1 MVPCRNEAGAIGEAL
16 DSILAQ
22 DLAGFT
28 WEILIA
34 DGMSNDGTRAILE
47 RYRRDEP
54 RVRVIDNPRRTVPAG
69 LNAAIREARGE
80 IILRMDAHT
89 SYAPDYVR
97 RSVETLRATGAANVG
112 GPARTRPHGYW
123 GRAIAAAYHSP
134 LACGGARF
142 HNPEYEGWADTVPY
156 GCWRKSTLVEAGLFD
171 EALVRNQ
178 DDELN
183 LRLWRAGKRVWQ
195 SPAIVSWYRPRG
207 SVRQLFQQY
216 FQYGFWKVAV
226 ISQAPPAGL
235 VAAPGTGGVCG
246 GAGAAAVSVLEIV
259 GSHGGMLPGSVR
271 GRGRDGSG
279 AARMEPAAGPPA
291 DVSGVSPCL
300 WLRISNGA
308 GSLRPASDL
317 HQGHALNHLP
327 VAAGLYRQSP
337 DSSAGLSPVAPT
349 NYGGGLLPEPGST
362 VHRRVNA
369 RRRHGAAGLSLL
381 EDRGTKGGRG
391 RRGHRAGRRLG
402 TATISSCL
410 TGRES
415 G

>member
-1 MVPCRNEAGAIGEAL
+1 MSSEAISVAREHAPGPGEAISIVVPCRNEAGAIAEAL

-80 IILRMDAHT
+80 IVLRMDAHT

-112 GPARTRPHGYW
+112 GPARTRPQGYW

-156 GCWRKSTLVEAGLFD
+156 GCWRKTTLLEAGLFD

-226 ISQAPPAGL
+226 IRKHRLPASWRHLAPAAFVMALVLLPLVSWKLWVAMAGCY
-235 VAAPGTGGVCG
+235 VAVCA
-246 GAGAAAVSVLEIV
+246 AGAAMAAVR
-259 GSHGGMLPGSVR
+259 HGWSLLPALPLMFPVYHLAYGCGFLIGLVR
-271 GRGRDGSG
+271 
-279 AARMEPAAGPPA
+279 AGP
-291 DVSGVSPCL
+291 SP
-300 WLRISNGA
+300 IF
-308 GSLRPASDL
+308 
-317 HQGHALNHLP
+317 
-327 VAAGLYRQSP
+327 
-337 DSSAGLSPVAPT
+337 T
-349 NYGGGLLPEPGST
+349 
-362 VHRRVNA
+362 RVT
-369 RRRHGAAGLSLL
+369 R
-381 EDRGTKGGRG
+381 
-391 RRGHRAGRRLG
+391 
-402 TATISSCL
+402 
-410 TGRES
+410 
-415 G
+415 